1 MSFAQGGRLWKDLI
15 KEEASELDLKEEQ
28 SFSRWIRR
36 LERDAISGREMRQK
50 AWKNTALLEVCFWC
64 RGCI

>member
-1 MSFAQGGRLWKDLI
+1 MEGLT

-36 LERDAISGREMRQK
+36 LEKPFQAEK
-50 AWKNTALLEVCFWC
+50 
-64 RGCI
+64 

>member
-1 MSFAQGGRLWKDLI
+1 MEGLI

-36 LERDAISGREMRQK
+36 LERDAISGREMRQEGMEK
-50 AWKNTALLEVCFWC
+50 HCPFRSIVFLV
-64 RGCI
+64 